1 MTGIKLLTQEI
12 PSPISPTTSRE
23 ENRSILL
30 LIYYFQSDRFF
41 ISLIYWCRRLNV
53 KLNDRFIRGLFD
65 MREGEPIKCI
75 INRREFQVAIVAG
88 VLAFIINRFLP
99 QIKVWR
105 LTPPHLPRQFFI
117 TLELASIFGVMGS
130 CIAGPWAGL
139 IIAIFAAN
147 PILVPEVDMVVKA
160 AQFMAIG
167 YSHRKLQSPWNI
179 LGIPLGIL
187 ISLPIHPT
195 LVEYILFRKVI
206 VHLFWGTN
214 ILFQTLVSV
223 GIYLIFRLLVSRLFE
238 WANPGVRYRFNL
250 QILSQINQ

>member
-1 MTGIKLLTQEI
+1 MG
-12 PSPISPTTSRE
+12 
-23 ENRSILL
+23 
-30 LIYYFQSDRFF
+30 
-41 ISLIYWCRRLNV
+41 
-53 KLNDRFIRGLFD
+53 G
-65 MREGEPIKCI
+65 GETIKCI
-75 INRREFQVAIVAG
+75 INGREFQVAIVAG

-147 PILVPEVDMVVKA
+147 PILVPEVDLVVKA

-167 YSHRKLQSPWNI
+167 YAHRKLQSPWNI
-179 LGIPLGIL
+179 LGMPLGIL

-195 LVEYILFRKVI
+195 LVQYILFRKV
-206 VHLFWGTN
+206 VVYLFWGTN

-223 GIYLIFRLLVSRLFE
+223 GVYLMVRLLVPRLFE
-238 WANPGVRYRFNL
+238 WANPGMRYRFDL
-250 QILSQINQ
+250 QILSQRNQ